1 MRIAGRGTRF
11 LVICL
16 IVCFGTG
23 ILPTQGTAA
32 QVATVRISWYKFPL
46 ADQLQLLANTYNQEH
61 LGVRIVID
69 EVPATQWYSNAF
81 NQFAS
86 HRTNFAAIVMPSQWL
101 GEAVS
106 RGYVRELTP
115 WLQSNVDMSDFDPYL
130 FAAY

>member
-1 MRIAGRGTRF
+1 MVVATIGSCFGPYATQPAHAPQPRESLVMRIAGREARI

-23 ILPTQGTAA
+23 ILPTRGTAA

-69 EVPATQWYSNAF
+69 EVPVTQWYSNAF

-86 HRTNFAAIVMPSQWL
+86 H
-101 GEAVS
+101 
-106 RGYVRELTP
+106 
-115 WLQSNVDMSDFDPYL
+115 
-130 FAAY
+130 